1 MAETPQENPNTGKE
15 TLEPLGYQD
24 RARNILASGKPREQV
39 RRELAQLRDAEL
51 YRLMH
56 EASVLEASPFW
67 REVVLRRFIRQRGA
81 GEKLRESADSV
92 GEQSH
97 GR

>member
-1 MAETPQENPNTGKE
+1 MAETPQENPNAGKE
-15 TLEPLGYQD
+15 SPEPLGYQD

-56 EASVLEASPFW
+56 EAAVLEASPLW
-67 REVVLRRFIRQRGA
+67 REVVLRRFVRQRGA
-81 GEKLRESADSV
+81 GEKLRESVEGA
-92 GEQSH
+92 GEQSN

>member
-1 MAETPQENPNTGKE
+1 MAETPQEIPNTGTE
-15 TLEPLGYQD
+15 ARELPGYQE
-24 RARNILASGKPREQV
+24 RARTILASGKPREQL
-39 RRELAQLRDAEL
+39 RRELAQLRDTEL

-56 EASVLEASPFW
+56 EAAVLEASPLW

-81 GEKLRESADSV
+81 GQKLQKSV
-92 GEQSH
+92 EGPGEQSN

>member
-1 MAETPQENPNTGKE
+1 MAETPQDNPNTGTE
-15 TLEPLGYQD
+15 TLAPAGYQE
-24 RARNILASGKPREQV
+24 RARNILASGKPREQL
-39 RRELAQLRDAEL
+39 RRELAQLRDTEL

-56 EASVLEASPFW
+56 EAAVLEASPFW

-81 GEKLRESADSV
+81 GETLRESVEGA
-92 GEQSH
+92 GEQSN